1 MKKNL
6 SLNHHFLLPVFAFIF
21 CLFSCNKESLKTNSL
36 NGNAASN
43 STADVKQLVLAPGFY
58 EKASA
63 SVEKS
68 LLTSATDTTPDFRGD
83 TTLSIYAWTT
93 SGRAVFGRAFIRF
106 AGLSQIPN
114 TSQVVS
120 ATLHLTGITDPNRSM
135 PQGDSYY
142 PGSPYPLDNSVVV
155 AGVTENWIAKTLTW
169 NNQPPVTQ
177 RGVQIIPASTQQWG
191 YNVDIDVTE
200 LVSAMVAHPARNYG
214 FELRC
219 QVEEKYRSMGF
230 YSTQHP
236 DSAKRPTLIV
246 TYN

>member
-6 SLNHHFLLPVFAFIF
+6 SLSHHFLLPVFAFTF
-21 CLFSCNKESLKTNSL
+21 CLLSCNKESLKTNSF
-36 NGNAASN
+36 NGNAVSN
-43 STADVKQLVLAPGFY
+43 ATAELKELVLTPDFY
-58 EKASA
+58 DKASA

-68 LLTSATDTTPDFRGD
+68 FLNSAIDTTPDFPGD

-106 AGLSQIPN
+106 AALSQIPK

-120 ATLHLTGITDPNRSM
+120 ATLHLTGITDPNISM

-142 PGSPYPLDNSVVV
+142 PGSPYPLNNSVVV
-155 AGVTENWIAKTLTW
+155 AGVTEKWLAKTITW

-177 RGVQIIPASTQQWG
+177 EGAQIIPASTQQWG
-191 YNVDIDVTE
+191 YDVNVDVTE
-200 LVSAMVAHPARNYG
+200 LVSAMVAHPAKNYG

-219 QVEEKYRSMGF
+219 KVEEKYRSMGF

-236 DSAKRPTLIV
+236 DSTKRPTLIV
-246 TYN
+246 EYN